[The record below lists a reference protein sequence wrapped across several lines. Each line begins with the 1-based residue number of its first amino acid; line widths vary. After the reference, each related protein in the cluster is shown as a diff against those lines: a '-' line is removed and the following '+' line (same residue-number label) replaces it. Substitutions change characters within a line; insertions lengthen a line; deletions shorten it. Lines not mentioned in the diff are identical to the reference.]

1 MNKLL
6 HKFSSYNSFEKI
18 YDTHAA
24 NMYGCIYKIV
34 QNKLQAEKILTS
46 VFEEFVNDKSGNIEK
61 IATPVWYIKYAM
73 KKTFAYLKE
82 AEINNELSPFI
93 KERIIAFKKEITQ
106 PCLPKQKLQVSL

>member
-6 HKFSSYNSFEKI
+6 PKFSLYNSFEKI

-46 VFEEFVNDKSGNIEK
+46 VFEEFVNDKSGNIVK

-82 AEINNELSPFI
+82 AEINNEFSPFV
-93 KERIIAFKKEITQ
+93 KERITALKKEITQ

>member
-1 MNKLL
+1 MNNLL
-6 HKFSSYNSFEKI
+6 PKFSLYNNIEKI

-34 QNKLQAEKILTS
+34 QNKVQAEKILCS
-46 VFEEFVNDKSGNIEK
+46 VFNEFLNDKSGNVDTIT
-61 IATPVWYIKYAM
+61 TPVWYIKYAM

-93 KERIIAFKKEITQ
+93 KERIIALKKEITQ

>member
-6 HKFSSYNSFEKI
+6 PKFSLYHSIEKI
-18 YDTHAA
+18 YDTHAS

-34 QNKLQAEKILTS
+34 QNKVQAEKILFS
-46 VFEEFVNDKSGNIEK
+46 VFNEFLNDKSGNVNTIT
-61 IATPVWYIKYAM
+61 TPVWYIKYAM

-93 KERIIAFKKEITQ
+93 KERIIALKKEITQ
-106 PCLPKQKLQVSL
+106 PSLTKQKLQVSL